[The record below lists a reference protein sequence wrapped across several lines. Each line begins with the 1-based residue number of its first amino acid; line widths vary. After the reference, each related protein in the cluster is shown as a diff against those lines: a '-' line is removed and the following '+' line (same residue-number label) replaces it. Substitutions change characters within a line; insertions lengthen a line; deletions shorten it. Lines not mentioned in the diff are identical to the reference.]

1 MQNHNLYIWKDAS
14 VISIVGPDAENFLQ
28 GYITSDIS
36 KSTQNELKPMSV
48 TDIKGR
54 VICSGWTTKQKLGID
69 LIIHRSLNL
78 SVESFFGPYIQ
89 FSKSNLLIDQKKVCH
104 SDSGLQI
111 ADGHFVTLTTDEYV
125 AGFSAARDQKL
136 LEILTENKFVF
147 VQARISQKFLPQQ
160 LGLHSAG
167 AVDFNKGCYLGQ
179 EIVARVQFRGSVKKE
194 LTITK
199 FKKDTESIGD
209 KLSDG
214 SILIQTAASGAG
226 LAVTAAKSS

>member
-1 MQNHNLYIWKDAS
+1 ML
-14 VISIVGPDAENFLQ
+14 
-28 GYITSDIS
+28 
-36 KSTQNELKPMSV
+36 
-48 TDIKGR
+48 
-54 VICSGWTTKQKLGID
+54 
-69 LIIHRSLNL
+69 
-78 SVESFFGPYIQ
+78 ES
-89 FSKSNLLIDQKKVCH
+89 
-104 SDSGLQI
+104 
-111 ADGHFVTLTTDEYV
+111 
-125 AGFSAARDQKL
+125 
-136 LEILTENKFVF
+136 LTENKFVF

-194 LTITK
+194 LTITR